1 MNQALQGAI
10 MAIATKIAGFIDQ
23 ASWIRKM
30 FEEGTRLRA
39 IHGDE
44 KVFDFTIGN
53 PSVEPPE
60 ILHRELLKL
69 ASHPLPGM
77 HRYMSNAGYEE
88 TRRAVA
94 EMVSEK
100 SPVPLAPRHVIMTC
114 GAGGALNVA
123 LKTILN
129 PGEEVIILAPYF
141 VEYLFYIDN
150 HGGVAKT
157 VWTDRRTFE
166 PDIAAIEAAIGP
178 KTRAILINS
187 PNNPTGVVYSPACLQ
202 ALGEMVARKE
212 RELQR
217 TIVVIS
223 DEPYARIA
231 YDGAVVPCIFSHVQN
246 AVIAT
251 SHSKDLALPGER
263 IGYLAANPA
272 MEGVDRFMEGAI
284 FCNRVLGFV
293 NAPALMQRL
302 VAKLQH
308 ESVDI
313 EAYRA
318 KRDLLFEHLTGLGF
332 RMIRPQGAFY
342 LFPESPLED
351 DVAFAHL
358 AQQQNILVV
367 PGRGFGAPGYFRIA
381 YCTDMEQIRRSL
393 PAWERLARQVGLG

>member
-1 MNQALQGAI
+1 MP
-10 MAIATKIAGFIDQ
+10 IANKIAGFIDR

-30 FEEGTRLRA
+30 FEEGARLRA

-44 KVFDFTIGN
+44 NVFDFTIGN

-60 ILHRELLKL
+60 ILHRELQKL
-69 ASHPLPGM
+69 AGNPLPGM
-77 HRYMSNAGYEE
+77 HRYMHNAGYEE

-94 EMVSEK
+94 EVISEK
-100 SPVPLAPRHVIMTC
+100 SPVPIEARHVVMTC
-114 GAGGALNVA
+114 GAGGALNVV

-141 VEYLFYIDN
+141 VEYMFYIDN
-150 HGGVAKT
+150 HGGVPKT
-157 VWTDRRTFE
+157 VWTDRKTFE
-166 PDIAAIEAAIGP
+166 LDIAAIEKAIGP
-178 KTRAILINS
+178 NTRAIIINS
-187 PNNPTGVVYSPACLQ
+187 PNNPTGVIYSAESLQ
-202 ALGEMVARKE
+202 ALGEMIARKE
-212 RELQR
+212 RQLQR

-223 DEPYARIA
+223 DEPYARIS
-231 YDGAVVPCIFSHVQN
+231 YDGAEVPCIFAHVKN
-246 AVIAT
+246 SVIVT

-272 MEGVDRFMEGAI
+272 MEGVEQFMNGAI

-313 EAYRA
+313 DEYRA
-318 KRDLLFEHLTGLGF
+318 KRDLLYNHLTDLGF
-332 RMIRPQGAFY
+332 SMVQPKGGFY
-342 LFPESPLED
+342 LFPKSPWED
-351 DVAFAHL
+351 DVAFTQL
-358 AQQQNILVV
+358 AQKHNILVV

-381 YCTDMEQIRRSL
+381 YCIDMEQIRRSL
-393 PAWERLARQVGLG
+393 PAWERLAKEAGLA